1 MDIKRIGLTDL
12 EVAVAN
18 WLDRHGLKGQWETQ
32 VGMRG
37 GRMEKGGAVIDF
49 IIRSRMLILRVMGQY
64 WHRGLEQNARD
75 LLQRQLLEADGF
87 RVVDI
92 LENNLTPEKI
102 DSTMRLAIQGK
113 EVF

>member
-1 MDIKRIGLTDL
+1 MDIKRIGFTNL
-12 EVAVAN
+12 ELAVAD
-18 WLDRHGLKGQWETQ
+18 WLDRHGFKGLWDPQEKL
-32 VGMRG
+32 RG
-37 GRMEKGGAVIDF
+37 GRMEKGGAVVDF
-49 IIRSRMLILRVMGQY
+49 VIRSRMLILRVMGQY

-92 LENNLTPEKI
+92 LESNLTSERI